1 MTVKSILNLFKYLF
15 IGLFFCFSQA
25 CKQAEPGVYKNDRI
39 PSGIA
44 NKLHPLNKDLLS
56 ALKVND
62 LDRLELLMSQE
73 LIADRER
80 LSTAEHISN
89 HMKDAD
95 YSLLMDYYIV
105 KDTTAAG
112 TGKDTPDK
120 HAGVIQER
128 DMGINN
134 FDLQFTAPTGESY
147 IALFTP
153 KSATQK
159 WLITAVY
166 DKFSYGW
173 KLSLLEFN
181 PYAENGRTAPEL
193 TEESKRLLKKKY
205 YLDASNTGS
214 YAKNCL
220 NPATGW
226 KYVTEAEIVKFN
238 DIALDSVKAH
248 CKLPLTVKQLPT
260 KPQLWRIR
268 IERTPEGAFPNI
280 NYISSINLL
289 DTSAIKKENEA
300 LGKVIGHVINGI
312 DKDKKYIYYTIY
324 NNTPKGVMYTDH
336 YDLKQ
341 TL

>member
-1 MTVKSILNLFKYLF
+1 MTIKPISAFTCIL
-15 IGLFFCFSQA
+15 FSALLLIFQA
-25 CKQAEPGVYKNDRI
+25 CKPPQPGIYKNNQI
-39 PSGIA
+39 PSGTA
-44 NKLHPLNKDLLS
+44 SKLHQINTSLLS

-62 LDRLELLMSQE
+62 IEQLELLMSQE

-95 YSLLMDYYIV
+95 YSLMAEYYIV
-105 KDTTAAG
+105 KDTTAEG

-153 KSATQK
+153 KSAPQK

-166 DKFSYGW
+166 DKFDYGW
-173 KLSLLEFN
+173 KLSELEFN

-193 TEESKRLLKKKY
+193 IEQSKDLLKKKY
-205 YLDASNTGS
+205 YLDASDAGS

-226 KYVTEAEIVKFN
+226 KYVNEAGIVKFN

-248 CKLPLTVKQLPT
+248 YQLPLTIKQLPT
-260 KPQLWRIR
+260 QPRLWRVR
-268 IERTPEGAFPNI
+268 IERTPEGAFPNL
-280 NYISSINLL
+280 NYISTISLY
-289 DTSAIKKENEA
+289 DTTALKKENAA
-300 LGKVIGHVINGI
+300 LGKIIGKVINGI
-312 DKDKKYIYYTIY
+312 DKDNKYIYYTIY
-324 NNTPKGVMYTDH
+324 NNTPKGVMFTDH

-341 TL
+341 KL